1 MKIKDAELLTGL
13 PAKTI
18 RYYES
23 QGLISIKRNSN
34 TYRDY
39 TENNITELRRIKIL
53 RKLDVPIS
61 KIKEFTQGEISLH
74 YILQNEIKNLD
85 GKEINLVRKKSTIEV
100 LLKDLKKNPNLDL
113 VQYYEDFEYI
123 EGEEFNEMLY
133 EIKELSEFS
142 LSSVLLYTLILS
154 GPLLWLFTNISR
166 ENYEFIGINSFVAI
180 ICTILLTLTWSKFL
194 KQPNKKF
201 KGTVSL
207 LLGLITIVVLSIV
220 IFIGITKL
228 QENIFVPN
236 DYLMFMFKS
245 PYSYL
250 FLFFEIEL
258 IVLFT
263 AALYKRVKNVEW
275 KWANELFNF
284 IRKHI
289 VATVIF
295 NLFLLYVCITSI
307 TVVTKNQIVDYS
319 FYNLK
324 GTSYSYNDISKV
336 ETGFQGKF
344 LKVLKGHAGDFYY
357 IVNFKD
363 GKKINFYQANSP
375 FEDTY
380 LELEIFDDLIMDTG
394 KSQKISS
401 TDNCELCSLDQRYID
416 RFFKIIENK

>member
-1 MKIKDAELLTGL
+1 MKIKDAELLTGI

-23 QGLISIKRNSN
+23 QGLISVKRNSN

-74 YILQNEIKNLD
+74 YILQNEIKNLNE
-85 GKEINLVRKKSTIEV
+85 KEINLVRKKSTIEV
-100 LLKDLKKNPNLDL
+100 LLKDLNKNPNLDL

-142 LSSVLLYTLILS
+142 LSSVLLYTLMLS

-166 ENYEFIGINSFVAI
+166 ENYEFIGVNSFAAI
-180 ICTILLTLTWSKFL
+180 ICTVLLTLTWRKFL

-207 LLGLITIVVLSIV
+207 LLGLIIIIVLSIA
-220 IFIGITKL
+220 IFVGITKL
-228 QENIFVPN
+228 QENIFVPK
-236 DYLMFMFKS
+236 DYLMFIFKP

-258 IVLFT
+258 ITLFT
-263 AALYKRVKNVEW
+263 ATLYKRVKNIEW
-275 KWANELFNF
+275 KWANDLFNF

-289 VATVIF
+289 IATVIF
-295 NLFLLYVCITSI
+295 NIFLLYVCITSI
-307 TVVTKNQIVDYS
+307 TVVTKNQIVDYN
-319 FYNLK
+319 FYNPK

-336 ETGFQGKF
+336 RTGFKGKS
-344 LKVLKGHAGDFYY
+344 LKIFQEHAGDFYY
-357 IVNFKD
+357 VVNFKD

-394 KSQKISS
+394 KAQKISS
-401 TDNCELCSLDQRYID
+401 KDNHKLCSLDQRYID
-416 RFFKIIENK
+416 RFLKIIENK